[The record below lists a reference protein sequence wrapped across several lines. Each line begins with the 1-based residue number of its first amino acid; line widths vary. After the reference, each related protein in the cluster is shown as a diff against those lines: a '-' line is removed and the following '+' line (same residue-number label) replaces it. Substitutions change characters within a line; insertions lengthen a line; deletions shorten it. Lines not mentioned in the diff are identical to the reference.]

1 MRTIVGRAD
10 PLAAAIAAM
19 TAVAIWLVGEGFE
32 WALLGAA
39 SVLVVGVVSE
49 IVARRIVRHAPPP
62 AVVAP
67 SVAAPA
73 YWYHPLTKR
82 QSEVAV
88 LLADP
93 AGLTNKEIADRLFI
107 GERGVEATVQNIF
120 NKLSEHTAREFHNR
134 TQVALWVKERM
145 AEHPSEPPK
154 PPAPRTVP
162 R

>member
-1 MRTIVGRAD
+1 MSTVVRSIGPVATVFA
-10 PLAAAIAAM
+10 LA
-19 TAVAIWLVGEGFE
+19 TAVGILIAQEGPVLAI
-32 WALLGAA
+32 LGAA
-39 SVLVVGVVSE
+39 SVLLVGVIAE
-49 IVARRIVRHAPPP
+49 IVARRVVRQVPPP
-62 AVVAP
+62 AAP
-67 SVAAPA
+67 TVAAPA
-73 YWYHPLTKR
+73 YWYYPLTKR

-93 AGLTNKEIADRLFI
+93 AGLSNKEIADRLFI

-145 AEHPSEPPK
+145 AEHPPEPPK